1 MMNRQDQDEYSKA
14 FNAPTD
20 DAPEGAESESAS
32 VTLNED
38 TEAPVG
44 DPMTDAAM
52 AGEAPA
58 EEVSTE
64 EVPAEEVAAE
74 EPPETPE
81 DEQRRKSWEGRLKKL
96 EAELKAREAALAERE
111 SPQTLAE
118 GGEVM
123 GGGVPGAADV
133 PASEEEK
140 KKLGLKEKYEQ
151 AMSKTPDGMV
161 FNAVRD
167 MLADGGQPGKLDE
180 GAGDGTVT
188 LPDAEAYADG
198 GEVGVDAIKAEALE
212 LAGNPEKLAAVLKN
226 MVADYGRDFVVGAV
240 ALAAPLIDAKA
251 EGYIN
256 DVNGNLESLVS
267 EVQQAFSS
275 MHRSA
280 ISDAHEDFEELV
292 DGEEFQGWLAG
303 LDEADRTKAE
313 KVVESGSSGQV
324 IKLLGQFKEH
334 LKAASEP
341 KERTPEDVWAEDAAS
356 SVRSSA
362 PLKIP
367 TRAPESESDEYKRAF
382 DEA

>member
-1 MMNRQDQDEYSKA
+1 M
-14 FNAPTD
+14 
-20 DAPEGAESESAS
+20 
-32 VTLNED
+32 
-38 TEAPVG
+38 
-44 DPMTDAAM
+44 
-52 AGEAPA
+52 PA
-58 EEVSTE
+58 EEVSAEPAAKPADSEETWE
-64 EVPAEEVAAE
+64 QRYKTLQGKYKSEVPAMLERIRA
-74 EPPETPE
+74 
-81 DEQRRKSWEGRLKKL
+81 L
-96 EAELKAREAALAERE
+96 EARRNET
-111 SPQTLAE
+111 PQTLAE

-123 GGGVPGAADV
+123 GGGVAGAAEA
-133 PASEEEK
+133 PAVEEEEK

-188 LPDAEAYADG
+188 LPDPEAYADG

-303 LDEADRTKAE
+303 LDEADRAKAE

-382 DEA
+382 EEA

>member
-188 LPDAEAYADG
+188 LPDPDAYADG
-198 GEVGVDAIKAEALE
+198 GEVDSLESIRAEAME
-212 LAGNPEKLAAVLKN
+212 LAKSPEKLAAAIKT
-226 MVADYGRDFVVGAV
+226 MIADYGRWFVVV
-240 ALAAPLIDAKA
+240 STAAPMILVDSRA
-251 EGYIN
+251 EEFAGQFDSALSDLAEEVKEAFNAIHRDRIEEGHEDYQ
-256 DVNGNLESLVS
+256 DLYDSLVEWVGSMS
-267 EVQQAFSS
+267 EEEKHRAQAVIDGGMPSKIK
-275 MHRSA
+275 RLY
-280 ISDAHEDFEELV
+280 SDFKKAK
-292 DGEEFQGWLAG
+292 Q
-303 LDEADRTKAE
+303 EADA
-313 KVVESGSSGQV
+313 
-324 IKLLGQFKEH
+324 
-334 LKAASEP
+334 P

>member
-14 FNAPTD
+14 FNAPTN

-38 TEAPVG
+38 TDAPVG

-52 AGEAPA
+52 AGEAQA
-58 EEVSTE
+58 EEA
-64 EVPAEEVAAE
+64 PAEEVAAE
-74 EPPETPE
+74 ESPETPE

-123 GGGVPGAADV
+123 GGGMSGGAKTSD
-133 PASEEEK
+133 EEEDDGNGTSF
-140 KKLGLKEKYEQ
+140 LEK
-151 AMSKTPDGMV
+151 AASTVAGGTVVGNLIDK
-161 FNAVRD
+161 
-167 MLADGGQPGKLDE
+167 LADGGKPRKMAE

-188 LPDAEAYADG
+188 LPDPDAYADG
-198 GEVGVDAIKAEALE
+198 GEVGIDAIKAEALE

-251 EGYIN
+251 EGYIA

-303 LDEADRTKAE
+303 LDEADRAKAE
-313 KVVESGSSGQV
+313 KVVESGSSGQA

>member
-38 TEAPVG
+38 TSVPVG
-44 DPMTDAAM
+44 DPVTDAAM

-58 EEVSTE
+58 EEASTE
-64 EVPAEEVAAE
+64 EAPAEESPA
-74 EPPETPE
+74 TPE

-188 LPDAEAYADG
+188 LPDPEAYADG
-198 GEVGVDAIKAEALE
+198 GEVGIDAIKAEALE

>member
-1 MMNRQDQDEYSKA
+1 MMNRQDQDEFSKA

-52 AGEAPA
+52 AGEAQA
-58 EEVSTE
+58 EEAPT
-64 EVPAEEVAAE
+64 EEVAAE

-81 DEQRRKSWEGRLKKL
+81 DEHRRKSWEGRLKKL

-133 PASEEEK
+133 PAGEEEK

-188 LPDAEAYADG
+188 LPDPEAYADG
-198 GEVGVDAIKAEALE
+198 GEVGIDAIKAEALE

-251 EGYIN
+251 EGYIA

-280 ISDAHEDFEELV
+280 ISDAHEDFEDLV

>member
-52 AGEAPA
+52 AGEAQ
-58 EEVSTE
+58 
-64 EVPAEEVAAE
+64 AEEVAAE
-74 EPPETPE
+74 ESPATPE

-123 GGGVPGAADV
+123 GGGMSGGA
-133 PASEEEK
+133 
-140 KKLGLKEKYEQ
+140 
-151 AMSKTPDGMV
+151 KTPDEEEDDGNGTSFLEKAASTV
-161 FNAVRD
+161 AGGTVVGNLID
-167 MLADGGQPGKLDE
+167 KLADGGKPSKLDE

-188 LPDAEAYADG
+188 LPDPDAYADG
-198 GEVGVDAIKAEALE
+198 GEVGIDAIKAEALE

-251 EGYIN
+251 EGYIA

-303 LDEADRTKAE
+303 LDEADRAKAE